1 MIDFKTFTLD
11 NGLQV
16 VVHEDHDRPTVVL
29 NIIYDVGS
37 RDETPDHTGFAHLFE
52 HLMFGGSANI
62 PTFDEP
68 LQRVGGE
75 NNAFTSPDMTNYYTL
90 VPSANMETAFWL
102 ESDRM
107 LALSFDQKV
116 LDVQKNVVMEEFK
129 QRYLNQPYGDV
140 WLKLRPLVYTQ
151 HPYAW
156 PTIGKELSHIE
167 EVVMDQVKE
176 FFYSHYIPNNAVLV
190 LGGDITLEQ
199 AKALSEKWF
208 GPIPAGN
215 KIKRNLPLEPVQ
227 QKEQRAETSGD
238 VSMDAFYRAYH
249 MCGRWEA
256 DYYATDLMSDILG
269 RGKSSRLYERLVN
282 TDNIFHSLH
291 AYVMGSFDPGV
302 LVVDGKLQEGISIEE
317 GERRV
322 NEVIEEFLRDG
333 ITEHELEKVRNQA
346 ESTLAFS
353 ESELLNRVMN
363 IAFASLQG
371 DPNLVNTE
379 IDSIRAV
386 TKSKVEEMA
395 RKILRLENSTTL
407 VYRSN
412 KLSGISSQESE

>member
-1 MIDFKTFTLD
+1 MIHFNTFTLD

-16 VVHEDHDRPTVVL
+16 IVHEDHDRPTVVL
-29 NIIYDVGS
+29 NLIYDVGS

-62 PTFDEP
+62 PSFDEP

-75 NNAFTSPDMTNYYTL
+75 NNAFTSPDVTNYYTL
-90 VPSANMETAFWL
+90 VPSANVETAFWL

-140 WLKLRPLVYTQ
+140 WLKLRPLVYTN

-199 AKALSEKWF
+199 AKALSQKWF
-208 GPIPAGN
+208 GPIPAGT

-227 QKEQRAETSGD
+227 EKARRAETNGD

-249 MCGRWEA
+249 MCGRWDA

-282 TDNIFHSLH
+282 SEKIFHTLH
-291 AYVMGSFDPGV
+291 AYVMGSYDPGL
-302 LVVDGKLQEGISIEE
+302 LVVDGKLQEGVSVEE
-317 GERRV
+317 GEKRV
-322 NEVIEEFLRDG
+322 NEVIEEFLREGVTDA
-333 ITEHELEKVRNQA
+333 ELEKVRNQA

-363 IAFASLQG
+363 IAFAALQG
-371 DPNLVNTE
+371 DPSLVNTE

-395 RKILRLENSTTL
+395 RKILRPENSTTL
-407 VYRSN
+407 IYRSN
-412 KLSGISSQESE
+412 KIK